1 MLRGK
6 FAGYAKTIDQ
16 AAARA
21 AFEQKHGY
29 RPVAVHDGK
38 TVWLVGPILSREER
52 LTQAI
57 RDSYAQMTLWDGSGT
72 KV

>member
-6 FAGYAKTIDQ
+6 FAGYAKTVDQ

-21 AFEQKHGY
+21 AFEQKHVY
-29 RPVAVHDGK
+29 RPAAVYDGK
-38 TVWLVGPILSREER
+38 TVWLVGPILSPEER

-57 RDSYAQMTLWDGSGT
+57 QSSYAQMTLWDGSGT